1 MANIIKPKRTNTA
14 GNTPTTANLASGEFG
29 VNMADQKTYINNGT
43 AVVQVGA
50 GNLTGLGDVNITSPT
65 NLQALVYNA
74 STSKWVNGTGGGGG
88 SVSSVAATVPSL
100 LTVTGSPIT
109 SSGTLAFS
117 YSGTALPVANGGTGL
132 TTTPANGTLNIGNG
146 TGFTQSTLTA
156 GANITITNAAGS
168 ITIASAGGSAAT
180 PITQNLDQVTANQ
193 TIASGS
199 NGFSVGPITVASGY
213 SVTVASGQRWVII

>member
-29 VNMADQKTYINNGT
+29 VNMADQKAYINNGT

-65 NLQALVYNA
+65 NSQALIYN
-74 STSKWVNGTGGGGG
+74 TSSGKWVNGTGGG
-88 SVSSVAATVPSL
+88 SVTSVAATVPSL
-100 LTVTGSPIT
+100 LSVTGSPIT
-109 SSGTLAFS
+109 STGTLAFS

-132 TTTPANGTLNIGNG
+132 TTTPANGALDIGNG
-146 TGFTQSTLTA
+146 TGFTRTTLTA
-156 GANITITNAAGS
+156 GSNITITNAAGS

>member
-14 GNTPTTANLASGEFG
+14 GNTPTTANLASGELG

-43 AVVQVGA
+43 AVVQIGA

-65 NLQALVYNA
+65 NAQALIYN
-74 STSKWVNGTGGGGG
+74 SSSGKWVNGTGGG
-88 SVSSVAATVPSL
+88 SVTSVAATVPSL

-109 SSGTLAFS
+109 STGTLAFS
-117 YSGTALPVANGGTGL
+117 YSGTALPIANGGTGL
-132 TTTPANGTLNIGNG
+132 TTTPVNGALDIGNG
-146 TGFTQSTLTA
+146 TGFTRTTLTA
-156 GANITITNAAGS
+156 GSNITITNAAGS

-199 NGFSVGPITVASGY
+199 NGFSVGPITIQSGFT
-213 SVTVASGQRWVII
+213 VTVASGQRYVII